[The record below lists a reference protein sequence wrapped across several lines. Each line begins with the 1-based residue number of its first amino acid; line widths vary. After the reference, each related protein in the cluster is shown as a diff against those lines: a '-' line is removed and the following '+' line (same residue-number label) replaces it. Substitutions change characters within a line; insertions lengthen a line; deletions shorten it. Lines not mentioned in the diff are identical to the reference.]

1 MVDIWVTCSVRS
13 AVLIRE
19 RMPSA
24 TLAGP
29 SYSSYLPSCSDLT
42 HTGYVGKYYGHDTV
56 NVVLFL
62 AKLSVLAKRPTIPDG
77 FSKAE
82 LPIVVNVLYKKSRIT
97 NAQNSRKNKCP

>member
-1 MVDIWVTCSVRS
+1 MRCLSDVPWVFGFKEVP
-13 AVLIRE
+13 VI
-19 RMPSA
+19 
-24 TLAGP
+24 
-29 SYSSYLPSCSDLT
+29 
-42 HTGYVGKYYGHDTV
+42 
-56 NVVLFL
+56 L